1 MGALNLREAT
11 EKYLCGA
18 RVPVYYNNKR
28 IGRTYEEIMKAAHE
42 VEGERFYEMTLEMK
56 ERFDRCFPAI
66 RGQYPKLIATVI
78 PLDTEENHILPEL
91 SGVIMKYDVHFDK
104 IPEWRVKDQVYEI
117 GWHFDRGGKSIEIT
131 FMGNN
136 KSRVSVYGGGW
147 EVLTSRYNIHDVLAL
162 EEEFLKRAVCP
173 KEEDIKEI
181 WQPFQEEMDLYATW
195 RMYHEYQQCVS
206 EQYSLAEFACPDMEQ
221 LCSVNQYM
229 ETLCVYQ
236 GVIAGDLKEYH
247 TLNENRFSVFFL
259 GGIWKPKVDIGRSK
273 ISGLPL
279 KSLIAINGIFEK
291 YQMTDR
297 DTGFGLREWRAVP
310 LKEWREARTSLIDK
324 WMEENL
330 SNLNYGTKQGEQNT
344 GTGLMPII
352 GGVTIY
358 TQYIYGR
365 SPIIDKYLAA
375 YFQDK
380 YKMTINYEGGQV
392 GDGNFH
398 RRSMSHGLNW
408 NKQIPVAKPE
418 KALFY
423 PHLLPQDDKEMLYL
437 MCEDGEVHYFV
448 KIPYEAFL

>member
-1 MGALNLREAT
+1 
-11 EKYLCGA
+11 
-18 RVPVYYNNKR
+18 
-28 IGRTYEEIMKAAHE
+28 
-42 VEGERFYEMTLEMK
+42 
-56 ERFDRCFPAI
+56 
-66 RGQYPKLIATVI
+66 
-78 PLDTEENHILPEL
+78 
-91 SGVIMKYDVHFDK
+91 
-104 IPEWRVKDQVYEI
+104 
-117 GWHFDRGGKSIEIT
+117 
-131 FMGNN
+131 
-136 KSRVSVYGGGW
+136 
-147 EVLTSRYNIHDVLAL
+147 
-162 EEEFLKRAVCP
+162 
-173 KEEDIKEI
+173 
-181 WQPFQEEMDLYATW
+181 
-195 RMYHEYQQCVS
+195 
-206 EQYSLAEFACPDMEQ
+206 
-221 LCSVNQYM
+221 M

-236 GVIAGDLKEYH
+236 GGIAGDLKEYH
-247 TLNENRFSVFFL
+247 ILNENRFSVFFL